1 MSLAPG
7 KKARWSLNN
16 TTPDFKPSR
25 TRQQFR
31 DRVGEQSFSL
41 VETVIA
47 LSLMAYLIIEMGGVQ
62 GNAISFAE
70 YGRRVSEASWLAKR
84 VMAEVEYNA
93 SFRPFKELDGASV
106 KEQKFEDSPDY
117 SFDVEIKDWKLNL
130 ATVLSGA
137 LAARQND
144 EDGDTGADGLGE
156 IVKMALEQAVGEDAF
171 KIAKVTVYW
180 AEGAARNSTSL
191 GTILTNQ
198 EKMDS
203 TLAGLKGAWD
213 QLQKASTGS
222 TQSEKPVPGGGQPQ
236 PSPSVKPQPT
246 PSSTT
251 GGGP

>member
-1 MSLAPG
+1 MH
-7 KKARWSLNN
+7 
-16 TTPDFKPSR
+16 
-25 TRQQFR
+25 
-31 DRVGEQSFSL
+31 RVGERSFSL

-84 VMAEVEYNA
+84 VMSEVEYNA
-93 SFRPFKELDGASV
+93 SFRPFKELDGSSV
-106 KEQKFEDSPDY
+106 REQKFEDSPDY

-130 ATVLSGA
+130 STVLSGA
-137 LAARQND
+137 MMAQQSD
-144 EDGDTGADGLGE
+144 SEGGSGADAMGD

-171 KIAKVTVYW
+171 KMAKVTVYW

-191 GTILTNQ
+191 GMILTNQ
-198 EKMDS
+198 EKMDE

-213 QLQKASTGS
+213 KLQKTTATTDSD
-222 TQSEKPVPGGGQPQ
+222 K
-236 PSPSVKPQPT
+236 KKPT
-246 PSSTT
+246 PTNGKPNPTQPPRPTRPPATT